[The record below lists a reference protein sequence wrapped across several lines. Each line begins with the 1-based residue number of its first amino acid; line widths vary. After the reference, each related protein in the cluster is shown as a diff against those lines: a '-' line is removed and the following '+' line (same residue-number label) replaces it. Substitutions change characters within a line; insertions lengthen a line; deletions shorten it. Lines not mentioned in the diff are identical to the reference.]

1 MFCNGK
7 HTFTKE
13 FQNKLNKWYLGWL
26 KPTYKL
32 PDWLVFKYEDYDV
45 FYKTK

>member
-1 MFCNGK
+1 MFNKGE

-13 FQNKLNKWYLGWL
+13 FQNKLNKWHLGWL

-32 PDWLVFKYEDYDV
+32 PE
-45 FYKTK
+45 